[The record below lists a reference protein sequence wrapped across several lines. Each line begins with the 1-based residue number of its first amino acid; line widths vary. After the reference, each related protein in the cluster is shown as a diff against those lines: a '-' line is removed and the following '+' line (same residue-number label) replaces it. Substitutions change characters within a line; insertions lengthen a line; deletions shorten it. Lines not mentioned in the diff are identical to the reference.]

1 MTCSNRLILLIV
13 PLPHPPDNEHPL
25 PEKLEKIAGR
35 VKGSGRVS

>member
-1 MTCSNRLILLIV
+1 MAKV
-13 PLPHPPDNEHPL
+13 PDTFISPLSRAGQRTPL